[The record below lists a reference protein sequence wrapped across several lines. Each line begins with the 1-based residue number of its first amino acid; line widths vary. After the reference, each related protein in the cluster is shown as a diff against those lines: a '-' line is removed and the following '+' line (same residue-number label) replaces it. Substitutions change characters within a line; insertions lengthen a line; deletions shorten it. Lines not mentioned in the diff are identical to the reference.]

1 MNEKFRKYTS
11 DETFDRIVDF
21 QNVTEMWNRCI
32 SEYAD
37 SIAIVDGENYTYAK
51 LDEDAA
57 YFRTVLK
64 ENNADTGSLIG
75 ILCPNSYGFVKAFLA
90 ATTLGVAAVLLPAHM
105 DAQTVFGVAS
115 KFGMKAVVYDESLAE
130 RVALLRENNPSVAL
144 IPSSATASERT
155 ASVPVPASATAA
167 ILFTG
172 GTTGKSKG
180 AKLSQRAIMA
190 GTKNGCY
197 GVREVFG
204 QRYLLVLPLTHVFGL
219 IRNLMT
225 SLYTGSTLFICRNN
239 KDMFRDVAVFKPTIM
254 VLVPA
259 LAEMA
264 LNLSTQFGRNMWGPD
279 LKTIICG
286 AAPVAPYLVTEYDK
300 RGIALLP
307 GYGLTESANLVSGN
321 IEPLR
326 KPESVGLIYG
336 GMEYKIVDGELWLK
350 GINMMSGY
358 VSDEENDIAYED
370 GYFKTGDLV
379 RIDEEGYL
387 YITGRIKDIIVLSSG
402 EKVSPAEL
410 EVKFCA
416 IDTVQDCLVYDTV
429 ENGMHQLVLEVYPRF
444 TKAKEL
450 GIEDIGAHIKAEFE
464 KINKTLPTFERVNK
478 IIIRDSDFIRTP
490 AMKIARNLNGNVKK

>member
-1 MNEKFRKYTS
+1 MSENFRRYTS
-11 DETFDRIVDF
+11 LETFERIVDF
-21 QNVTEMWNRCI
+21 PNVSEMWTRCI
-32 SEYAD
+32 SEFAD
-37 SIAIVDGENYTYAK
+37 DIAIVDGASYTYAK

-57 YFRTVLK
+57 HFRTVLK
-64 ENNADTGSLIG
+64 ENGANTGTLIG

-90 ATTLGVAAVLLPAHM
+90 ATTLGVAAVLLPVHM
-105 DAQTVFGVAS
+105 DAQTVAGVAS
-115 KFGMKAVVYDESLAE
+115 KFGMKAIVYDESLGE
-130 RVALLRENNPSVAL
+130 KLALLKESNPSVAL
-144 IPSSATASERT
+144 IPSSATGEEKT
-155 ASVPVPASATAA
+155 DMVPVPTEAIAA

-180 AKLSQRAIMA
+180 AKLSQRALLA

-197 GVREVFG
+197 GVYDVFR

-264 LNLSTQFGRNMWGPD
+264 LNLSVQFGRNMWGPD

-286 AAPVAPYLVTEYDK
+286 AAPVASYLSTEYAK

-321 IEPLR
+321 IEPLK
-326 KPESVGLIYG
+326 KPDSVGQFYD

-350 GINMMSGY
+350 GVNMMSGY
-358 VSDEENDIAYED
+358 VSDEDNAMAYED

-379 RIDEEGYL
+379 RVDEDGYL

-410 EVKFCA
+410 EVKFCTND
-416 IDTVQDCLVYDTV
+416 IVQDCLVYDTT

-450 GIEDIGAHIKAEFE
+450 GIEDIHASIKAEFE
-464 KINKTLPTFERVNK
+464 KVNKTLPSFERINK
-478 IIIRDSDFIRTP
+478 LIIRDTDFIRTP

>member
-1 MNEKFRKYTS
+1 MNSKFEKYTIP
-11 DETFDRIVDF
+11 EQYKKIVDF
-21 QNVTEMWNRCI
+21 PNVTEMWSRCI
-32 SEYAD
+32 SEYSD
-37 SIAIVDGENYTYAK
+37 NVAIIDGESYTYSK

-57 YFRTVLK
+57 LFRTVLK
-64 ENNADTGSLIG
+64 ENGADTGSLIG
-75 ILCPNSYGFVKAFLA
+75 IFCPNSYGFVKAFLA
-90 ATTLGVAAVLLPAHM
+90 ATTLGVAAVLLPAHLE
-105 DAQTVFGVAS
+105 AQAVAGIAM
-115 KFGMKAVVYDESLAE
+115 KFGMKAVVYDEAFTE
-130 RVALLRENNPSVAL
+130 KVALLKDTQIAL
-144 IPSSATASERT
+144 IPSSATSSERT
-155 ASVPVPASATAA
+155 EMIPVPAEAIAA

-180 AKLSQRAIMA
+180 AKLSQRALLA

-197 GVREVFG
+197 GVKEILN

-225 SLYTGSTLFICRNN
+225 SLYTGSTLYICRNN
-239 KDMFRDVAVFKPTIM
+239 KDMFRDVAIFKPTIM

-264 LNLSTQFGRNMWGPD
+264 LNLSVQFGRNMWGPD

-286 AAPVAPYLVTEYDK
+286 AAPVAHYLVTEYDK
-300 RGIALLP
+300 LGITLFP

-326 KPESVGLIYG
+326 KVDSVGLMYD

-350 GINMMSGY
+350 GVNMMSGY
-358 VSDEENDIAYED
+358 VSDEDNSIAYED

-410 EVKFCA
+410 EVKFCC

-429 ENGMHQLVLEVYPRF
+429 ENGMHLLVLEVYPRM
-444 TKAKEL
+444 TRAKEL
-450 GIEDIGAHIKAEFE
+450 GIEDVNAHIKAEFE
-464 KINKTLPTFERVNK
+464 RINKTLPSFEKINK
-478 IIIRDSDFIRTP
+478 LIIRDTDFIRTP

>member
-1 MNEKFRKYTS
+1 
-11 DETFDRIVDF
+11 
-21 QNVTEMWNRCI
+21 
-32 SEYAD
+32 
-37 SIAIVDGENYTYAK
+37 
-51 LDEDAA
+51 LDEDISL
-57 YFRTVLK
+57 FRTVLK
-64 ENNADTGSLIG
+64 ERGAGTGSLIG

-90 ATTLGVAAVLLPAHM
+90 AATFGVAAVLLPAHM
-105 DAQTVFGVAS
+105 DAQTVFGVAM
-115 KFGMKAVVYDESLAE
+115 KFGMKAVVYDESLEE
-130 RVALLRENNPSVAL
+130 RVALIREKNPSVAL
-144 IPSSATASERT
+144 IPSSATAAEKT
-155 ASVPVPASATAA
+155 DMISVPADATAA
-167 ILFTG
+167 VLFTG

-180 AKLSQRAIMA
+180 AKLSQRAVMA

-197 GVREVFG
+197 GVREIFG

-239 KDMFRDVAVFKPTIM
+239 KDMFRDVATFKPTIM

-264 LNLSTQFGRNMWGPD
+264 LTLSVQFGRNMWGPD

-286 AAPVAPYLVTEYDK
+286 AAPVAQYLITEYAK

-321 IEPLR
+321 IEPLK
-326 KPESVGLIYG
+326 KPESVGLMYD

-350 GINMMSGY
+350 GVNMMSGY

-379 RIDEEGYL
+379 RIDEDGYL

-410 EVKFCA
+410 EVKFYA
-416 IDTVQDCLVYDTV
+416 IDTVQDCLVYDTT

-450 GIEDIGAHIKAEFE
+450 GIEDINAYIKAEFE
-464 KINKTLPTFERVNK
+464 RVNKTLPTFERINK
-478 IIIRDSDFIRTP
+478 LVIRDTDFIRTP